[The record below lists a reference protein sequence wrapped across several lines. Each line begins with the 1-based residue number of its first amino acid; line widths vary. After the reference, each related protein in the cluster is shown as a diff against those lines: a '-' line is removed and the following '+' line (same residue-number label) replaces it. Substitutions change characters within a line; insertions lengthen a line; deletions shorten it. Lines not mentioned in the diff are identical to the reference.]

1 MEHASRVEGRET
13 SKSRALSKE
22 RRGVRWQALHKRTA
36 HGRRIAHGAYL
47 RSRIAFVS
55 PIGLIMRN
63 SQDTMAINSAPAGG
77 KDPGSA
83 DAGGQGPGRG
93 EPGDSARQRLL
104 DAGAHLFCRY
114 GINATG
120 VDAVVAEAGTAKTTL
135 YKIFGSKEGLIEAV
149 LESEGR
155 RWRDWFIGAIDHGQ
169 AAPRSKLNRIFPVMK
184 LWFADER
191 FYGCPFINA
200 VGEHDKND
208 DRMRTIAIGHKK
220 IVLNHIQKL
229 AAQAGARDAAGL
241 AHQIG
246 LLIDGAIIA
255 AMVTRDC
262 AVADAAERA
271 ARTLLDTHL
280 HPAKQRAK
288 SSSAATGRLAAH

>member
-1 MEHASRVEGRET
+1 
-13 SKSRALSKE
+13 
-22 RRGVRWQALHKRTA
+22 
-36 HGRRIAHGAYL
+36 
-47 RSRIAFVS
+47 
-55 PIGLIMRN
+55 MRN

-77 KDPGSA
+77 KDPGLP
-83 DAGGQGPGRG
+83 GPRGQGSGRQ
-93 EPGDSARQRLL
+93 ESGDSARQRLL
-104 DAGAHLFCRY
+104 DAGVHLFCRY

-120 VDAVVAEAGTAKTTL
+120 VDAIVAEAGTAKTTL

-155 RWRDWFIGAIDHGQ
+155 RWRDWFIGAIDHGH
-169 AAPRSKLNRIFPVMK
+169 AAPRTKLNRIFPVIK
-184 LWFADER
+184 IWFADER

-208 DRMRTIAIGHKK
+208 DRMRTIAIRHKK
-220 IVLNHIQKL
+220 IVLAHIQKL
-229 AAQAGARDAAGL
+229 AAEAGAKDAAGL

-262 AVADAAERA
+262 AVADAAELA
-271 ARTLLDTHL
+271 ARTLLDNRIRS
-280 HPAKQRAK
+280 AKKRAK
-288 SSSAATGRLAAH
+288 PPSAGTDRLAAH